1 MGILGICNRTE
12 NWKTAQ
18 TFAPFFKNKSAL
30 AALAKRVGES
40 VEVPQADL
48 QIELFWRGVRDY
60 LKKECKSISEL
71 YDLLSGAR
79 LERFGPLRQDTIDFP
94 GLRVDEEWNYDV
106 FHRYPISLSGKESDK
121 LSNNLFY
128 TEIDI
133 AIQTPNCLLIG
144 EAKGESTFDAK
155 SKYVLVHQLIRQYV
169 TATILVDLTSINK
182 RVVPFVVGETS
193 KLDSIRNN
201 AQINFMHCQGW
212 FNSETNVL
220 SWEEIEELAK
230 SARTAS

>member
-1 MGILGICNRTE
+1 MGILGIKNRTE
-12 NWKTAQ
+12 NWKTAES
-18 TFAPFFKNKSAL
+18 FASFFKDKSAL

-40 VEVPQADL
+40 VEDSQTDL

-60 LKKECKSISEL
+60 LKKKNKSISEL
-71 YDLLSGAR
+71 YDLVGSAR
-79 LERFGPLRQDTIDFP
+79 LKRFGCLRQDAIDF
-94 GLRVDEEWNYDV
+94 GLNVGEDWNYDV
-106 FHRYPISLSGKESDK
+106 CNRYPITLSGKDSDK

-133 AIQTPNCLLIG
+133 VIQTPNCLLIG

-169 TATILVDLTSINK
+169 TATILVDLTSIKKN
-182 RVVPFVVGETS
+182 VVPFVVGESS

-201 AQINFMHCQGW
+201 AQISFMIDQGW
-212 FNSETNVL
+212 LKEKNIL
-220 SWEEIEELAK
+220 SWKCIDKLAM
-230 SARTAS
+230 STPNNG